1 MNESCGPAQVT
12 RGLKIEPD
20 QKDQRFDEKKG
31 KNSEG
36 CRPLTAREQLF
47 GSSNYYL
54 NDENSPQLSPVYQS
68 EAAREIILEM
78 SGNPVR
84 RQGNR
89 RQIRKEKRRHH
100 TVSNIRHVTE
110 NENQFSKM
118 VRTKCVFRVVCLFVC
133 WHSAFPLLPTFCLL
147 VHHFFLPS
155 FHSVFDFE
163 NQSII

>member
-1 MNESCGPAQVT
+1 MNESCGLAQVT

-133 WHSAFPLLPTFCLL
+133 LLA
-147 VHHFFLPS
+147 
-155 FHSVFDFE
+155 
-163 NQSII
+163 